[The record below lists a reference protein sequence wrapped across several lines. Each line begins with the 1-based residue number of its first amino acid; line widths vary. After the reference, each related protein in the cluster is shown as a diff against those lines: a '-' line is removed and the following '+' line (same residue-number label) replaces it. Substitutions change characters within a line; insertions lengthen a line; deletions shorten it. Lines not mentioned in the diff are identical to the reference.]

1 MRKTDIPFGRPIVD
15 FEEIEAVKKVLE
27 SPILAHGP
35 VCAEFEKTFAEL
47 IGAKFAISVASG
59 TAALHLSLYASNIGP
74 GDEVIVPAMSHV
86 ATAHAV
92 EYCGAKPIF
101 ADVDPKSGNISP
113 ESISTCLSKRTK
125 AIIVVHFLDY
135 LAKWMQLIKLLN
147 PLAL

>member
-1 MRKTDIPFGRPIVD
+1 MRKIDIPFGRPIVD
-15 FEEIEAVKKVLE
+15 VEEIEAVKKVLV

-35 VCAEFEKTFAEL
+35 ICAEFEKTFAEL

-92 EYCGAKPIF
+92 EY
-101 ADVDPKSGNISP
+101 
-113 ESISTCLSKRTK
+113 LS
-125 AIIVVHFLDY
+125 
-135 LAKWMQLIKLLN
+135 LIHI
-147 PLAL
+147 